1 MLHIEICLLSF
12 FLLNVLTDFGE
23 REGAENTDLLLPVHG
38 LVLLCALKG
47 APTCRLRL
55 WGQLTSRAA
64 GQGALFAILSHQ
76 RGAPGA
82 PGARARQVREPG
94 RGLRGPRG
102 VQKPTPGASPTRVPR
117 GKIVRQ
123 TRLDKHSSPT
133 SR

>member
-1 MLHIEICLLSF
+1 MLHIEICLSF
-12 FLLNVLTDFGE
+12 FLSNVLTDFGE
-23 REGAENTDLLLPVHG
+23 RGGAENTDSLLPVHG

-82 PGARARQVREPG
+82 PGARARRVREPAAASWALEGSRNPHGARPQRASLAG
-94 RGLRGPRG
+94 RSSDRRDPINTS
-102 VQKPTPGASPTRVPR
+102 PASR
-117 GKIVRQ
+117 
-123 TRLDKHSSPT
+123 
-133 SR
+133 